1 MTLGSQ
7 VCNSSDTLFPF
18 SPMVEECAVC
28 EAVFHRW
35 KLVLKDNK
43 SKLVSFRDC
52 FRSVTLCPRC
62 ARREERQAVEREN
75 WDLLTFQLWFW
86 DSGLESS
93 ELNLKDEESVS
104 VAASKDCDLICD
116 PLFTD
121 GAVPVHSVGPLD
133 DFSSNYYSAGRI
145 LFTRYNWSTSFLSDS
160 VLPIFGRMGSWS
172 WHFTWVSI

>member
-133 DFSSNYYSAGRI
+133 DLSSNYYSAGR
-145 LFTRYNWSTSFLSDS
+145 
-160 VLPIFGRMGSWS
+160 VM
-172 WHFTWVSI
+172 FTWYYW